1 MKTKILVI
9 LAFIGLNTLNSSAQL
24 PEVVKWLKL
33 HPEVE
38 AISQERWDSFND
50 QQTAFFKTR
59 PLIIFQ
65 NEITIADINA
75 YAAKKGISG
84 ITNEKSNVTDA
95 VIKDWVKNHPD
106 VKIIRN
112 SELRKMSAEKIEFY
126 QECSQCLILSG
137 DEITLDDINR
147 FGL

>member
-1 MKTKILVI
+1 MVV
-9 LAFIGLNTLNSSAQL
+9 LAFIWLKSLPSSAQS
-24 PEVVKWLKL
+24 PEIANWLNL

-65 NEITIADINA
+65 NEITIADINT

-84 ITNEKSNVTDA
+84 ITTEKSNVTDA

-112 SELRKMSAEKIEFY
+112 SELRKMSSEKIEFY
-126 QECSQCLILSG
+126 RECSQCLILSG
-137 DEITLDDINR
+137 DEISLDDINR

>member
-1 MKTKILVI
+1 MVV
-9 LAFIGLNTLNSSAQL
+9 LAFIGLKALPSSAQS
-24 PEVVKWLKL
+24 PEIVNWLNL

-65 NEITIADINA
+65 NEITIADINT

-95 VIKDWVKNHPD
+95 TIKDWVKNHPD

-112 SELRKMSAEKIEFY
+112 SELRKMSAEEIEFY